1 MVGLHTW
8 RDVTSLGM
16 ERLVYC
22 GEVAGEPTGGGEA
35 GAEAEPTGG
44 GGESAEVDVCC
55 SFTIFRSLYNV

>member
-1 MVGLHTW
+1 
-8 RDVTSLGM
+8 M

-35 GAEAEPTGG
+35 GAGESGAEAEPTGG